1 MRPPAKESPSDTAV
15 DLLFKALADPGRR
28 RLLDRMRVR
37 GGQTLGELCEGMDMS
52 RQAVTKHLIQ
62 LEEADLVV
70 VQWNGREKLHY
81 LNPVPIH
88 SIAKRWIKPFEHPR
102 LDALWNLKKQLED

>member
-1 MRPPAKESPSDTAV
+1 MEAQAKESSAESAA

-28 RLLDRMRVR
+28 RLLDRLRVR
-37 GGQTLGELCEGMDMS
+37 GGLTLNALCEGMAMS
-52 RQAVTKHLIQ
+52 RQAVTKHLLQ

-70 VQWNGREKLHY
+70 VHWKGREKLHY

-88 SIAKRWIKPFEHPR
+88 TLAKRWIKPFEHPR
-102 LDALWNLKKQLED
+102 LEALWNLKKQLED

>member
-1 MRPPAKESPSDTAV
+1 MEPQTKESRADTAA

-28 RLLDRMRVR
+28 HLLDRMRVR
-37 GGQTLGELCEGMDMS
+37 GGLALNDLCEDMPMS
-52 RQAVTKHLIQ
+52 RQAVTKHLLQ
-62 LEEADLVV
+62 LEEANLVV
-70 VQWNGREKLHY
+70 VHWKGREKLHY

-102 LDALWNLKKQLED
+102 LDALWNLKRQLED